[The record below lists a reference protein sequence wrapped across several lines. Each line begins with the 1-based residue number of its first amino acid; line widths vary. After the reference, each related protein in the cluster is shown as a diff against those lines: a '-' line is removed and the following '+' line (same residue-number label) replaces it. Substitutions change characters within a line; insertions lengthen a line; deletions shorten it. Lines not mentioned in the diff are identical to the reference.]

1 MAHIVGHGSKKRG
14 VGAATKGFGA
24 VSSESTQEALQ
35 PVKVDVNFDS
45 QKKHGSVPIPPFKR
59 VSQPTG

>member
-1 MAHIVGHGSKKRG
+1 MAHMSKKRG

-24 VSSESTQEALQ
+24 VSSESTQECLQ

-45 QKKHGSVPIPPFKR
+45 QKKHGSVPIPSFKQ
-59 VSQPTG
+59 VPQPTG